1 MFQQALLKHIK
12 EELPENT
19 SLNDAIATVLE
30 ISYDAAHRRTSLK
43 SKFSLEESVVLATHF
58 KISLDSLFSI
68 TNKQFVTVEKTNQIT
83 NELALQ
89 KYFVDSYNSLLPL
102 LTQKESRIFYSAK
115 DIPLFYT
122 LKGGRFTDF
131 KIYVWLKLSDK
142 NFKQKSFDNFHPQ
155 LSTLQ
160 AAKKLGS
167 LYQDLPISEIWDITS
182 VNSMLKQLHFYYLA
196 GQISSETSLELC
208 DLLKEMIVEISK
220 KVTPENDRYRF
231 YYDELLLMNNNVL
244 VTTSQMQSLYVQFSL
259 LSYYLTNDKQTCYQA
274 KEYFEK
280 QLQNSK
286 LLNTSGEKE
295 RNTFFNRMLQKVDA
309 LYKLIEARTVLDFE

>member
-1 MFQQALLKHIK
+1 MFQEVLLKQIK
-12 EELPENT
+12 EELPMHT
-19 SLNDAIATVLE
+19 SLNDAVATVLQ

-43 SKFSLEESVVLATHF
+43 SKFSLEESIVLAAHF

-68 TNKQFVTVEKTNQIT
+68 TSKQFVTVEKTNQIT
-83 NELALQ
+83 NELTLQ
-89 KYFVDSYNSLLPL
+89 KYFIDSYNSLLPL
-102 LTQKESRIFYSAK
+102 LTQNESRIFYSAK

-122 LKGGRFTDF
+122 LRGGRFTDF

-142 NFKQKSFDNFHPQ
+142 DFKQKSFDDFYPQ
-155 LSTLQ
+155 LSTIQ
-160 AAKKLGS
+160 AAKKLGT

-196 GQISSETSLELC
+196 GQVSLETSLELC
-208 DLLKEMIVEISK
+208 NDLKEMIVEISK
-220 KVTPENDRYRF
+220 KVTPENDRYLF

-244 VTTSQMQSLYVQFSL
+244 VSTPKTQSLYVQFSL
-259 LSYYLTNDKQTCYQA
+259 LSYYLTSDKQTCSQA

-295 RNTFFNRMLQKVDA
+295 RNTFFNKMLQKVDA
-309 LYKLIEARTVLDFE
+309 LRKLIEARAILDFE